1 MDALVE
7 RYNAPVYRFVLHYLG
22 DAEAARDATQ
32 EAWLKVLRGASS
44 FRGRSKVRTWVF
56 SVARNVC
63 LDYLRRRGRR
73 EARFEAD
80 EDLGEVPAGATPVVE
95 RLARAELSRRVER
108 ALRELP
114 PEQREVFLLREH
126 GELTFAQIAAA
137 LSLPRDTVKSRM
149 RYALQRLHKA
159 LGAAQEVPTREL

>member
-1 MDALVE
+1 MNDTGS
-7 RYNAPVYRFVLHYLG
+7 FV
-22 DAEAARDATQ
+22 AA
-32 EAWLKVLRGASS
+32 VLRELAASTAVILAAWGALGGATNWILIGGPPCQAYSLA
-44 FRGRSKVRTWVF
+44 GR
-56 SVARNVC
+56 ARRAN
-63 LDYLRRRGRR
+63 DRS
-73 EARFEAD
+73 FEAD